1 MADAENQKQLH
12 DIEQLLQLVDR
23 LPASG
28 KDLLLPNLV
37 RPGFEMVFWLEADDA
52 LRYVSENCAA
62 ILGRSPAEFMQDPD
76 LLVAMLHPED
86 RSLWRSHHSYTQHDE
101 FQVRVKNPWGEYQ
114 LYEHRCTA
122 LQNET
127 GDQIGRVGTFT
138 NISLRRA
145 ECGDSTVL
153 ALGVEKSPLGMVIT
167 DASGT
172 IRYANSAYYAMDACF
187 DSNGIGADTFALLT
201 DASRSTYTEMWQALD
216 RGKSWQGRLKSH
228 LYTDFVTWM
237 YINVSPVMDEEGQIL
252 RYVAIVEDI
261 TETLAKEQRLKQQ
274 HRELE
279 QLLHRVERI
288 KEEWESSF
296 DCIDQVIA
304 IIDEHERVRRINTAI
319 TRLYGHKPRE
329 LDKIPLA
336 RVFPADL
343 AAAISEYNSGE
354 FYDHNLDK
362 WFNWQRFPFD
372 RRGEKEQWYI
382 ITLHDVSELRRITS
396 ELSEA
401 YAAQKATQSK
411 LIQQEKMASIGQLA
425 AGVAHEINN
434 PVGFVASNLNT
445 LNKYVQRL
453 CTHIETLEKGIISAP
468 DSSLPELVEESR
480 KQNKV
485 KVVREDIF
493 ELIEESLEGTN
504 RVKNIVGN
512 LKSFSRVGDSGKQW
526 TDLHECIESS
536 INIAWNEI
544 KYHAQ
549 VERDFVSLPPVFC
562 NAQQMNQVFLNLLV
576 NAAQAIEQSGI
587 ITVATRVND
596 PWAVVQITDTGCGIA
611 PEHLEKIFDP
621 FFTTKDVGKG
631 TGLGL
636 SLCYDMVQKHEG
648 ELKVKSV
655 VGKGSAF
662 EIRLP
667 LYPPEADENK
677 QAGDVEP

>member
-1 MADAENQKQLH
+1 MADAENRKQLH
-12 DIEQLLQLVDR
+12 DIEHLLQLVDQ
-23 LPASG
+23 LPARD
-28 KDLLLPNLV
+28 KDLLLRNLV
-37 RPGFEMVFWLEADDA
+37 RTGFEVVLWFEADGA

-62 ILGRSPAEFMQDPD
+62 MLGRSSAEFMQDPE
-76 LLVAMLHPED
+76 LLVTMLHPED
-86 RSLWRSHHSYTQHDE
+86 RSLWRSHHSYTEHDE
-101 FQVRVKNPWGEYQ
+101 FHVRVKKPCGGYQ
-114 LYEHRCTA
+114 LYEHRCIA

-127 GDQIGRVGTFT
+127 GNHIGRVGSLT
-138 NISLRRA
+138 NIPLRRA

-216 RGKSWQGRLKSH
+216 KGKSWQGRLKSH
-228 LYTDFVTWM
+228 LHTDFVTWM
-237 YINVSPVMDEEGQIL
+237 YINISPVLDEEGQLL

-279 QLLHRVERI
+279 QLLHQLERI
-288 KEEWESSF
+288 KQEWEWSF
-296 DCIDQVIA
+296 DCIDQVIV
-304 IIDEHERVRRINTAI
+304 IIDEQERIRRINTAI
-319 TRLYGHKPRE
+319 TGLYGHKPRDI
-329 LDKIPLA
+329 DKMPLA
-336 RVFPADL
+336 RILPPDL
-343 AAAISEYNSGE
+343 AAAISEHNSGE
-354 FYDHNLDK
+354 FYDQDLDK
-362 WFNWQRFPFD
+362 WFNWQRFPFG
-372 RRGEKEQWYI
+372 RQGEKEQWYI
-382 ITLHDVSELRRITS
+382 VTLHDVSELRRVTS

-401 YAAQKATQSK
+401 YASQKATQGK

-453 CTHIETLEKGIISAP
+453 YTHIETLEKGIASVP
-468 DSSLPELVEESR
+468 ESSLDELVDESR

-485 KVVREDIF
+485 KVVKEDIF

-526 TDLHECIESS
+526 TDLHQCIESS

-549 VERDFVSLPPVFC
+549 VERDFSPLPPVFC
-562 NAQQMNQVFLNLLV
+562 SAQQMNQVFLNLLL
-576 NAAQAIEQSGI
+576 NAAQAIEQHGI
-587 ITVATRVND
+587 ITVTTRTDD
-596 PWAVVQITDTGCGIA
+596 PWAVVQIADTGCGIA
-611 PEHLEKIFDP
+611 AGHLEKIFDP

-655 VGKGSAF
+655 VGKGSTF

-667 LYPPEADENK
+667 LYPPEADNK
-677 QAGDVEP
+677 